1 MKKITNQSKHLV
13 VTNFLH
19 NVVCSGGAKRSKQEG
34 GISAKWEKDVV
45 QCESVPE
52 TIKIGPTYCKFFS
65 LMRNVEKF
73 CHFQPIFTKKP
84 NFDTRSQIYK

>member
-1 MKKITNQSKHLV
+1 MLPENNHIGRNQG
-13 VTNFLH
+13 LH
-19 NVVCSGGAKRSKQEG
+19 NQWRREWVKAGGGYFGKL
-34 GISAKWEKDVV
+34 EKDVV

-52 TIKIGPTYCKFFS
+52 TIEIGPTYCKFFS

-84 NFDTRSQIYK
+84 NFDIRSQIYK

>member
-1 MKKITNQSKHLV
+1 LIKEHDPDSLHI
-13 VTNFLH
+13 FLMQWRREE
-19 NVVCSGGAKRSKQEG
+19 VKAGGG
-34 GISAKWEKDVV
+34 YFGKWEKDVV

-52 TIKIGPTYCKFFS
+52 TIEIGPTYCKFFS
-65 LMRNVEKF
+65 LMSNVEKF